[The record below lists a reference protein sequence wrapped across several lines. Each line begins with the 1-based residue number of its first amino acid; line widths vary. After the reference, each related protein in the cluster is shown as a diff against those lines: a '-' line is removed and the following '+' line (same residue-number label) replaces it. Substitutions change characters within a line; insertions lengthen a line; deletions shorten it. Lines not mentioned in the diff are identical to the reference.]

1 MVGSNFISQLVAEGH
16 EVVNMS
22 RSNKDS
28 GMTGWQNLKWD
39 GKAIPEGV
47 KDIDVVV
54 NLAGANIGQRWTE
67 SYKKTVLDSRVN
79 ATRACVDFINS
90 QENKPKVFI
99 SASGSNFYGDN
110 YRGIKTEEDGP
121 GEGFLS
127 GVCQAWEA
135 EAEKSDTRTILMRIA
150 PVLSLEGGPLEKLVT
165 PYKMLV
171 GGPTGSGD
179 QGFPWIHLKDLLAAM
194 HFFVENEST
203 EGPYNLS
210 APQQVSNS
218 EFAKALGKAMK
229 RPSFFRIPKFAL
241 QLIFGEMS
249 VVLWGGGNTKPAK
262 LLAEGFHFDFPTI
275 DEALAE
281 IFQD

>member
-39 GKAIPEGV
+39 GRAIPEGV

-218 EFAKALGKAMK
+218 EFAKALGKAMN

-262 LLAEGFHFDFPTI
+262 LLSEGFHFDFPTI